1 MDLPEGK
8 KIAPH
13 PEMWEVEELRAEIL
27 MLREALAINSPPKKL
42 NSVLLAANEKLVT
55 ATCGALDRE
64 AQSQAHNNQLE
75 ELVAM
80 LAHEIR
86 NPLAAVSGAAQILGR
101 FQNALPQLPRLHEI
115 ITRQTAYVARIVED
129 LLDASRVS
137 NGKIR
142 VKKELLNLEDVIE
155 AALETCKPVVERF
168 GHTLAIKKSDSPM
181 FVEGDPVRL
190 SQVFSNLL
198 TNASKFMNNGG
209 LITIGMETAGSNVI
223 VTIQDNG
230 VGMSEE
236 MLEVIFQL
244 FTQATPTL
252 DRTQGGL
259 GIGLSLVRSILSL
272 HNGTVKAESDGI
284 GKGSVFTVKLPLAP
298 TNVMSAE
305 KPDGL
310 CTTESQRILI
320 IDDNYDAMEML
331 SDLLKFE
338 GHSVDLAKDGLS
350 GLNAAKSN
358 TYDVIICDIGLPEID
373 GFEVA
378 SQYIASEPAVRPK
391 LIALSGY
398 DQPHYRAQALESG
411 FDHYLVKPV
420 SLADLSTH
428 IRNH

>member
-1 MDLPEGK
+1 MDLPESK
-8 KIAPH
+8 KIAPL
-13 PEMWEVEELRAEIL
+13 PEMLEVDELRAEIL
-27 MLREALAINSPPKKL
+27 MLREALAIHSHPEKL
-42 NSVLLAANEKLVT
+42 NSVLREANEKLVT

-64 AQSQAHNNQLE
+64 AQSQAYNKQLE
-75 ELVAM
+75 EFVAM

-86 NPLAAVSGAAQILGR
+86 NPLAAVSGAAQVLGR
-101 FQNALPQLPRLHEI
+101 FQNAHPQLSRLHEI
-115 ITRQTAYVARIVED
+115 ITRQSAYVARIVED

-168 GHTLAIKKSDSPM
+168 GHTLAINKSDSPM

-190 SQVFSNLL
+190 SQVFSNLV

-209 LITIGMETAGSNVI
+209 LITIGMETAVSNVI

-230 VGMSEE
+230 TGMSEE
-236 MLEVIFQL
+236 TLEVIFQL

-272 HNGTVKAESDGI
+272 HNGTVEAQSEGI

-298 TNVMSAE
+298 TNVLSAE

-338 GHSVDLAKDGLS
+338 GHSVDSSNDGLS

-378 SQYIASEPAVRPK
+378 SQYVASAPAVRPK

-398 DQPHYRAQALESG
+398 DQSHYRAKALESG

-420 SLADLSTH
+420 SIADLSAH
-428 IRNH
+428 IRNN